1 MSNTTCRRAVPP
13 RGLKSRRI
21 SPSPP
26 PPQIQ
31 AAFCAAWRFGEGAMG
46 VGLYSVSCGYG
57 CGCGFG
63 GLTSLIAMVLA
74 LRAREA
80 LRMGMG
86 GKVFSGPSLRCGARS
101 VRRSASRRLVI
112 ANGDQR
118 PLAPKCRAALA
129 APCGHFASLVRSSST
144 ARLPSENFVLLRRIW
159 RPVQHFR
166 RPSRSSAW
174 FKGGETPPSEL
185 RTLPSPFTFTPP
197 SVRG

>member
-1 MSNTTCRRAVPP
+1 
-13 RGLKSRRI
+13 
-21 SPSPP
+21 
-26 PPQIQ
+26 
-31 AAFCAAWRFGEGAMG
+31 MG

-57 CGCGFG
+57 YGCGFG

-74 LRAREA
+74 LRAHEA

-144 ARLPSENFVLLRRIW
+144 ARLPSENFVLLRRIL
-159 RPVQHFR
+159 RPVQHLHRPIPQLRLVQGR
-166 RPSRSSAW
+166 RNAAQ
-174 FKGGETPPSEL
+174 
-185 RTLPSPFTFTPP
+185 
-197 SVRG
+197 

>member
-26 PPQIQ
+26 PPQTP

-57 CGCGFG
+57 YGCGFG

-80 LRMGMG
+80 LRMVMG
-86 GKVFSGPSLRCGARS
+86 GKVFSGPSLSWLARRCARS
-101 VRRSASRRLVI
+101 VGIRSHGFALRAKPRVGSCAPNAASPF
-112 ANGDQR
+112 G
-118 PLAPKCRAALA
+118 
-129 APCGHFASLVRSSST
+129 
-144 ARLPSENFVLLRRIW
+144 
-159 RPVQHFR
+159 RPVQHLR
-166 RPSRSSAW
+166 RPSRSSAHIQ
-174 FKGGETPPSEL
+174 GGETPPSEL
-185 RTLPSPFTFTPP
+185 RALPAPFTFTPP

>member
-1 MSNTTCRRAVPP
+1 
-13 RGLKSRRI
+13 
-21 SPSPP
+21 
-26 PPQIQ
+26 
-31 AAFCAAWRFGEGAMG
+31 MG

-118 PLAPKCRAALA
+118 PLAPKCRAALRASRATHSPPIPQLRLVQGRRNA
-129 APCGHFASLVRSSST
+129 ALWASRFAD
-144 ARLPSENFVLLRRIW
+144 SEVGRVGRWFQKIAI
-159 RPVQHFR
+159 VQGK
-166 RPSRSSAW
+166 A
-174 FKGGETPPSEL
+174 
-185 RTLPSPFTFTPP
+185 
-197 SVRG
+197 

>member
-1 MSNTTCRRAVPP
+1 
-13 RGLKSRRI
+13 
-21 SPSPP
+21 
-26 PPQIQ
+26 
-31 AAFCAAWRFGEGAMG
+31 MG
-46 VGLYSVSCGYG
+46 VGLYSVSCGFG

-63 GLTSLIAMVLA
+63 GFASLIAMVLA

-118 PLAPKCRAALA
+118 PLAPKCRAALRASRATPSSPIPQLRLVQGRRNA
-129 APCGHFASLVRSSST
+129 ALWASRHTYSVQ
-144 ARLPSENFVLLRRIW
+144 FG
-159 RPVQHFR
+159 RPVQHLR

-174 FKGGETPPSEL
+174 FKGGETPPYGL
-185 RTLPSPFTFTPP
+185 RDLQMARWKALCFALCRWRSGTCETRMT
-197 SVRG
+197 RGTMVS

>member
-1 MSNTTCRRAVPP
+1 
-13 RGLKSRRI
+13 
-21 SPSPP
+21 
-26 PPQIQ
+26 
-31 AAFCAAWRFGEGAMG
+31 MG

-57 CGCGFG
+57 YGCGFG

-144 ARLPSENFVLLRRIW
+144 ARLPSENFVLLRRIL
-159 RPVQHFR
+159 RPVQHLR
-166 RPSRSSAW
+166 RPIPQLRLVQGRRNAALWASRFAISEVGHVGRVGQWFPEICFESFAQDLATPSARS
-174 FKGGETPPSEL
+174 FAMNQNRRMQCNRQGAL
-185 RTLPSPFTFTPP
+185 HRI
-197 SVRG
+197 

>member
-1 MSNTTCRRAVPP
+1 
-13 RGLKSRRI
+13 
-21 SPSPP
+21 
-26 PPQIQ
+26 
-31 AAFCAAWRFGEGAMG
+31 MG

-63 GLTSLIAMVLA
+63 GFASLIAMVLA

-144 ARLPSENFVLLRRIW
+144 ARLPSENFVLLRRIL
-159 RPVQHFR
+159 RPVQHLR

-174 FKGGETPPSEL
+174 FRGGETPPSRL
-185 RTLPSPFTFTPP
+185 RALSSPFTFTPQVCGGEKRASP
-197 SVRG
+197 LQACVKCVFGVFQGGLRVALCRGCVIGKL

>member
-1 MSNTTCRRAVPP
+1 
-13 RGLKSRRI
+13 
-21 SPSPP
+21 
-26 PPQIQ
+26 
-31 AAFCAAWRFGEGAMG
+31 MG

-80 LRMGMG
+80 LRMGGSLRMVMG

-118 PLAPKCRAALA
+118 PLAPND
-129 APCGHFASLVRSSST
+129 AS
-144 ARLPSENFVLLRRIW
+144 PFG
-159 RPVQHFR
+159 RPVQHLR

-174 FKGGETPPSEL
+174 FKGGETPPYEL
-185 RTLPSPFTFTPP
+185 RALQMARWD
-197 SVRG
+197 V

>member
-1 MSNTTCRRAVPP
+1 
-13 RGLKSRRI
+13 
-21 SPSPP
+21 
-26 PPQIQ
+26 
-31 AAFCAAWRFGEGAMG
+31 MG

-57 CGCGFG
+57 YGCGFG

-144 ARLPSENFVLLRRIW
+144 ARLPFEAKLLRRIW
-159 RPVQHFR
+159 RPVQHLSPITSYARF
-166 RPSRSSAW
+166 
-174 FKGGETPPSEL
+174 EDVL
-185 RTLPSPFTFTPP
+185 RTWK
-197 SVRG
+197 VAEE

>member
-1 MSNTTCRRAVPP
+1 MLIGCGDAGVSVC
-13 RGLKSRRI
+13 GH
-21 SPSPP
+21 
-26 PPQIQ
+26 
-31 AAFCAAWRFGEGAMG
+31 FCSFLFGCCATFGEGAMG

-118 PLAPKCRAALA
+118 PLAPKCRAALRASRATPSPPHPA
-129 APCGHFASLVRSSST
+129 APLGSRAAKRRPVSFAQNLATREGQRPRCTCGGESRA
-144 ARLPSENFVLLRRIW
+144 ARTLPLPEAFVLR
-159 RPVQHFR
+159 
-166 RPSRSSAW
+166 A
-174 FKGGETPPSEL
+174 
-185 RTLPSPFTFTPP
+185 LPSPFTFRPP